1 MQQIFSNISSVTN
14 IRSVQRTE
22 NISLIRQKIFQDM
35 KYFRFVPRTAR
46 DKDYLLV
53 TEDIEKFGC
62 GCCSIGLGE

>member
-22 NISLIRQKIFQDM
+22 NISLIKQKIFRDM